1 MRQVERSETMY
12 GYYTGIYRT
21 EKNGNVRSK
30 KSGIQ
35 HTSKQSF
42 ALELRLNGFRVIAIL
57 TDQDIGE
64 IKNKNLKTMCRYP
77 EIVTD
82 YVIQHF

>member
-1 MRQVERSETMY
+1 MY

-21 EKNGNVRSK
+21 EKNGNVRSEK
-30 KSGIQ
+30 NGVQ

-42 ALELRLNGFRVIAIL
+42 ALELRRNGFRVIAIL
-57 TDQDIGE
+57 TSSEIED
-64 IKNKNLKTMCRYP
+64 IKNKDLKTMCRYP